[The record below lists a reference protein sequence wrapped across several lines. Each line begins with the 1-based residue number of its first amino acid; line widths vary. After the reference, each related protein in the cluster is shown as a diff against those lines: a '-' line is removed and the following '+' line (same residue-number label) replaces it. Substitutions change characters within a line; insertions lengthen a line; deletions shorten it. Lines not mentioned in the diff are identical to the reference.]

1 MSTTADSDSI
11 STSAPERRDV
21 ASKSRLRRMPVP
33 ATAPRAPNITGILII
48 ALGAIVLFVL
58 REMKKLSLQVDRLR
72 RIVGPAIGGN
82 PEPVEPPS
90 QTKPQNLPT
99 MFGASFPAEFF
110 GRHVSREKD
119 SFARIEEESE
129 EDDDD
134 SDRDVE
140 DVATVREPAVEETV
154 AVEAPAPES
163 GRSSKKKGSRRN
175 KSNIEAE

>member
-1 MSTTADSDSI
+1 MSTAADSDSI

-21 ASKSRLRRMPVP
+21 TSKSRLRRMPVP
-33 ATAPRAPNITGILII
+33 VTAARAPNITGILII
-48 ALGAIVLFVL
+48 ALGAIVMFVL

-72 RIVGPAIGGN
+72 RIVGPAISGDQ
-82 PEPVEPPS
+82 EPVEPPPQS
-90 QTKPQNLPT
+90 KPQNLPT

-110 GRHVSREKD
+110 VSREKE
-119 SFARIEEESE
+119 SFARIDEESE

-140 DVATVREPAVEETV
+140 DVATVQEPPVEESV
-154 AVEAPAPES
+154 AAEAPASES